1 MTRNHTGR
9 RLVYLANAL
18 TLCLATGCARQEG
31 RWIDLLDPGRAANW
45 ERVLP
50 QAGAWIS
57 NAGGDQKSHG
67 WVRYN
72 ESFMDFVLECEFL
85 FDGKGQGGI
94 VLRGECRSE
103 KPPWECG
110 YELDIGWA
118 EDREHGR
125 IRFPVHPNPHPTE
138 TPFEAGRWH
147 VLNVEARQSSIAVS
161 LDGERVIEFADST
174 FARGCVYLQRHP
186 VWGVQYRSL
195 RVRRV
200 PWWATG
206 AWPHKLK
213 SMSVKPTSSRS

>member
-9 RLVYLANAL
+9 RLVYLAGAL
-18 TLCLATGCARQEG
+18 ALCLAAGCARQEG
-31 RWIDLLDPGRAANW
+31 RWIDLLEPDRAVNW
-45 ERVLP
+45 DRVHAKG
-50 QAGAWIS
+50 QEWRSKDG
-57 NAGGDQKSHG
+57 SHDASHD
-67 WVRYN
+67 WSRYN

-85 FDGKGQGGI
+85 FDGKGEGGI

-103 KPPWECG
+103 KPPWERG

-125 IRFPVHPNPHPTE
+125 ILLPKYSNPHRAE
-138 TPFEAGRWH
+138 VPFEVGRWH

-213 SMSVKPTSSRS
+213 SMSVKPTEK